1 MNDYKFG
8 NFLCSLR
15 EAKGMTQLEL
25 ADMLDVTTA
34 AVSKWENGESKP
46 KLETLFRLGEIFGVT
61 AEELVAGEF
70 SVEKIKTE
78 KGKFRFNIRITEQD
92 YTDFNVFCI
101 LNTPYGKKQI
111 RTYRLAVAFIVAIA
125 MLTVVILT
133 DSYVTITAE
142 AIALGLLL
150 LVLELSVKKR
160 LVSSV
165 KRQVKLLRKGVKKV
179 YSPFSAIEFYENAFV
194 ENDGEAK
201 TQQSYSSVERVSIA
215 ENKVIYLHI
224 NDIRA
229 YIIPI
234 SSFVSA
240 QQYSEFVAFIKSK
253 CALVEVY

>member
-46 KLETLFRLGEIFGVT
+46 KLETLFKLGEIFGVT

-70 SVEKIKTE
+70 SSEKIKTE

-111 RTYRLAVAFIVAIA
+111 RMLRITAALVVVAA
-125 MLTVVILT
+125 MLLVVVLT
-133 DSYVTITAE
+133 DSRTVIVAE
-142 AIALGLLL
+142 ATALSLLL
-150 LVLELSVKKR
+150 LVLELSAKKH
-160 LVSSV
+160 LVFSV
-165 KRQVKLLRKGVKKV
+165 KGQVKLLRKNIKKV

-201 TQQSYSSVERVSIA
+201 TQQSYSSVERVSIV
-215 ENKVIYLHI
+215 ENKVIYLHL

-240 QQYSEFVAFIKSK
+240 RQYSEFVAFIKSK
-253 CALVEVY
+253 CSLVDVY